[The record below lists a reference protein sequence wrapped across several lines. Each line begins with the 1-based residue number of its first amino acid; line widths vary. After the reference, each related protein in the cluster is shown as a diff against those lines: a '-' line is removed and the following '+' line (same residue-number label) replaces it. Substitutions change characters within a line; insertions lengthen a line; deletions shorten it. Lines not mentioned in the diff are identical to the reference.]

1 MSNLINILSLIKE
14 SLVREKPTVLDSL
27 QTLYEIKE
35 KHLSISRYGDGE
47 FLLMQGRSI
56 AFQEAN
62 PQLIESLKNIVR
74 QDDILANH
82 VVGIPLVMSSYEGF
96 TEESKYFWV
105 NYLSRNRKKI
115 NQYLDFSCRYY
126 DSQIS
131 RFWINRVSEEY
142 SQKLLD
148 TWRQIWGNCKV
159 LVVEG
164 KSSRFGSGNDLF
176 NGVKDIKRILC
187 PEKNAYAYYGEIK
200 QIVSEKAREYDLV
213 LLALGP
219 TATVLA
225 YDLSREG
232 VWAIDSGNLDME
244 YEWFLKKTKQ
254 KVVIPGKYSHE
265 VAGGTNVSPIADEK
279 YSDQI
284 IAIIGQ

>member
-105 NYLSRNRKKI
+105 NYLSRNRKK
-115 NQYLDFSCRYY
+115 
-126 DSQIS
+126 
-131 RFWINRVSEEY
+131 
-142 SQKLLD
+142 
-148 TWRQIWGNCKV
+148 
-159 LVVEG
+159 
-164 KSSRFGSGNDLF
+164 
-176 NGVKDIKRILC
+176 
-187 PEKNAYAYYGEIK
+187 
-200 QIVSEKAREYDLV
+200 
-213 LLALGP
+213 
-219 TATVLA
+219 
-225 YDLSREG
+225 
-232 VWAIDSGNLDME
+232 
-244 YEWFLKKTKQ
+244 
-254 KVVIPGKYSHE
+254 
-265 VAGGTNVSPIADEK
+265 
-279 YSDQI
+279 
-284 IAIIGQ
+284 